1 MTPSFHRPGPPL
13 NAFVECFWYF
23 PAYVVEHH
31 RERALPT
38 GTIELVVNLGAD
50 RMRIFKDDQDVE
62 GRNFDRSVVCGP
74 HSHYFVLDT
83 AHSAPV
89 VGIHFRPGGAT
100 PFFNL
105 PADELTDCH
114 VALEDLWGPWA
125 REVHERL
132 TGASSPERMFQL
144 LEHVLLSRL
153 QKPHLLHPAVAYA
166 VRELTAFPDIARIRD
181 IQNETGYA
189 AKRFIELF
197 SGSVG
202 LTPKVYS
209 RIQRFQ
215 AVIKRVARGDQVE
228 WAYVALDGG
237 YCDQSHL
244 NREFRA
250 FSGITPALYQPV
262 AKHRPSHIASSFN
275 EG

>member
-1 MTPSFHRPGPPL
+1 MSPSFYSPGQPL

-23 PAYVVEHH
+23 PAYVAGHQ

-38 GTIELVVNLGAD
+38 GTIELVVNLGEG
-50 RMRIFKDDQDVE
+50 RMRILKDDQDVD
-62 GRNFDRSVVCGP
+62 GQHFDRSVVCGP
-74 HSHYFVLDT
+74 HSRYFVLDT
-83 AHSAPV
+83 SRSAPV

-105 PADELTDCH
+105 PADELTDRH

-125 REVHERL
+125 HEAHERL
-132 TGASSPERMFQL
+132 TQASSPEQMFWL
-144 LEHVLLSRL
+144 LEQVLLSRL
-153 QKPHLLHPAVAYA
+153 RKPHLLHPAVAYA
-166 VRELTAFPDIARIRD
+166 VRKLTAFPDIARIRQV
-181 IQNETGYA
+181 QNETGYA

-215 AVIKRVARGDQVE
+215 AVIKRVARGDQVD
-228 WAYVALDGG
+228 WADVALGGG

-250 FSGITPALYQPV
+250 FTGITPALYQPV
-262 AKHRPSHIASSFN
+262 AKHRPSHIAV
-275 EG
+275 